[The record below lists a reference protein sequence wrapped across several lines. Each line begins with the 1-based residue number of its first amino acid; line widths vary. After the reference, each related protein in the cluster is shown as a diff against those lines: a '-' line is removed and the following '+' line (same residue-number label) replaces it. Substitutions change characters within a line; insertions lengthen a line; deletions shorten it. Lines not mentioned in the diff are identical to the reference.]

1 MEPAAP
7 APMTTTR
14 RGDLG
19 VCGSVVMKTNAN
31 GGSRALASLDAM
43 NSPENSDRRGRR
55 TSNEPNRGTAG
66 EPGTVS
72 IARALSKLGFC
83 SRAQGDRL
91 VEAGKVRVNGAVVR
105 SQSVRVRP
113 ERDVIEVDGT
123 RVAHVAH
130 VYLMLNKPRGLV
142 TTTDDPQGRATI
154 YECLRDAS
162 LPFVAPVG
170 RLDKASEGL
179 LVLTN
184 DSRWSARLLDPAS
197 HVDKVYHVQVRT
209 TNPESIVDR
218 VARGIVDGATGERLE
233 VKSISVLRTGSRSGA
248 WLEVVLDE
256 GKNRQLRRI
265 FAALDVPVQRLVRV
279 AIGRLTLGD
288 LAKGAW
294 RMLRQDEV
302 DVLGGTP

>member
-1 MEPAAP
+1 
-7 APMTTTR
+7 
-14 RGDLG
+14 
-19 VCGSVVMKTNAN
+19 
-31 GGSRALASLDAM
+31 
-43 NSPENSDRRGRR
+43 
-55 TSNEPNRGTAG
+55 
-66 EPGTVS
+66 VS
-72 IARALSKLGFC
+72 IARALSKLGYC
-83 SRAQGDRL
+83 SRAQGERL
-91 VEAGKVRVNGAVVR
+91 VEAGKVRVNGTVVR

-113 ERDVIEVDGT
+113 ERDVIEVEGT

-179 LVLTN
+179 LLLTN
-184 DSRWSARLLDPAS
+184 DSRWSSRLLDPAS
-197 HVDKVYHVQVRT
+197 HVDKVYHVQVGT
-209 TNPESIVDR
+209 TDAESVVDR
-218 VARGIVDGATGERLE
+218 VARGVVEDATGERLE
-233 VKSISVLRTGSRSGA
+233 VKSVSLLRTGSRSGA

-265 FAALDVPVQRLVRV
+265 FAALDVPVRRLVRV

-294 RMLRQDEV
+294 RMLRPDEV
-302 DVLGGTP
+302 EVLSGKP